1 MVKWTLCAHRHT
13 LTQTDT
19 HLFLSIMP
27 VSFHPSSFISLFLS
41 MTPSVSHSIN
51 LLLLPSIVFHF
62 LCLSLS
68 VSLSVFSYLSLHSC
82 PQCHSAFTGEC
93 TCVELPLSS
102 LFSLS
107 LYLSLITSFSLSQP
121 LFLSISLYFSLSFS
135 LDLSIPI
142 QTCPHLCQ
150 PVGIP

>member
-68 VSLSVFSYLSLHSC
+68 LSLSLSFHIYPFTAVPSVIQPFLV
-82 PQCHSAFTGEC
+82 SALAWSSLC
-93 TCVELPLSS
+93 PLSS
-102 LFSLS
+102 LSLSIFLSLPLSLSLNLSFSLS
-107 LYLSLITSFSLSQP
+107 LFISLSLSLLICPSP
-121 LFLSISLYFSLSFS
+121 YKHAH
-135 LDLSIPI
+135 
-142 QTCPHLCQ
+142 TCASP
-150 PVGIP
+150 